1 MTPRARRFTII
12 GALVAVGVFAYF
24 MIGGV
29 KENIVYFLTPTEL
42 LAKGPEAVNVPV
54 RLGGMVAAN
63 SVEWNADQ
71 LDLRFIITDG
81 GRQVPVHAS
90 GAPPQMFRAGI
101 GVIVEGR
108 YAQSGTFQATNLMVK
123 HSNEYKPPAKG
134 ESPQKMYKTLIQGES
149 K

>member
-1 MTPRARRFTII
+1 MTPRARRVTIAA
-12 GALVAVGVFAYF
+12 ALVVVAAFAYA

-42 LAKGPEAVNVPV
+42 LAKGPEAVNVPL
-54 RLGGMVAAN
+54 RLGGMVADS
-63 SVEWNADQ
+63 SVEWDADR

-81 GRQVPVHAS
+81 TRTVPVHAT

-108 YAQSGTFQATNLMVK
+108 FETSGMFKATNLMVK
-123 HSNEYKPPAKG
+123 HSNEYHPPREG
-134 ESPQKMYKTLIQGES
+134 ESPQEMYRTLLQGERP
-149 K
+149 

>member
-1 MTPRARRFTII
+1 MSPARKRVVIVV
-12 GALVAVGVFAYF
+12 ALAAVGVFAWL

-29 KENIVYFLTPTEL
+29 KENIVYFLTPSEL

-54 RLGGMVAAN
+54 RLGGMVVDS
-63 SVEWNADQ
+63 SVEWDADK
-71 LDLRFIITDG
+71 LDLRFVITDG
-81 GRQVPVHAS
+81 AQKVPVRAT

-108 YAQSGTFQATNLMVK
+108 YAETGTFKATNLMVR
-123 HSNEYKPPAKG
+123 HSNEYHPPKEG
-134 ESPQKMYKTLIQGES
+134 ESPQQMYRTLIQGTP